1 MLTELDL
8 TVIHVEVDS
17 LFRCCKLKSL
27 MCLKLKFEL
36 LFKSSFKISFE
47 TKHLALNGCFFLFYV
62 LLKMSISFLQRNPCK
77 NRRILMKMQCF
88 CRISTWKEIHC

>member
-1 MLTELDL
+1 MLTELGL

-36 LFKSSFKISFE
+36 LIQI
-47 TKHLALNGCFFLFYV
+47 LFQN
-62 LLKMSISFLQRNPCK
+62 KF
-77 NRRILMKMQCF
+77 
-88 CRISTWKEIHC
+88 